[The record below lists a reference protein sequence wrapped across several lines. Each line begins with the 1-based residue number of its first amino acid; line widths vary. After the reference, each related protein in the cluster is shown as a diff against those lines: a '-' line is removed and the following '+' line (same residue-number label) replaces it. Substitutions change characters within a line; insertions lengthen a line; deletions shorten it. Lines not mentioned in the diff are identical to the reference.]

1 MYPQLDEVIR
11 LSRQYNVIPVA
22 ETMTADTETPI
33 RLFQRLR
40 NEPYAFLLESV
51 EGGVQWARYSFIGT
65 DPFLLLQGKSG
76 RLRLIENRRITEVR
90 ERPIEM
96 MKKLMHKYKSPAIK
110 GLPPMTGGAIGCFG
124 YDLVQQYE
132 RLPRHKYDTLQMDD
146 IRFMFCDQ
154 LVAFDHMK
162 QQMQFIV
169 NIHVDPDSTEEV
181 IRYRYERARQKL
193 RALQMKLT
201 ASLASST
208 RPVQQASVPSAG
220 EEVLRGVRSSE
231 TKESF
236 IAKVNR
242 AKEYIRSGDIF
253 QVVLSQRFERQTQ
266 ADPLDVYRVLRMT
279 NPSPYMY
286 VLKSE
291 DDMIVGTSP
300 EMLVRIKD
308 ERVETRPIAGTR
320 PRGASEEE
328 DAAFEADLMQDEKER
343 AEHVML
349 VDLGRNDLGRVC
361 EFGSVRCDTYMN
373 VERYSHVMHI
383 VSNVSG
389 KMSKNKDFFDAF
401 LSCLPAGTLS
411 GAPKIRAMEI
421 IAELEE
427 ESRGIYGG
435 AIGYLGFNGNM
446 DSCITIRTIIFRNGR
461 AYVQAGAGVVW
472 DSIPEK
478 EYEET
483 INKAKALLL
492 AIRMTEE
499 MFGNDSSTVTSA
511 CSFAQGRDT
520 DKSQRMSTSEQ
531 AVIRCAAAN
540 TSMLPAN
547 WDYYIGTE
555 KQAASFPVAEGRN
568 S

>member
-22 ETMTADTETPI
+22 ETMMADTETPI

-65 DPFLLLQGKSG
+65 DPFLLLQGKNG
-76 RLRLIENRRITEVR
+76 RLRLIEHGHITEVR

-96 MKKLMHKYKSPAIK
+96 MKKLMHKYRSPAIE

-154 LVAFDHMK
+154 LVAFDHVK
-162 QQMQFIV
+162 QQIQFIV
-169 NIHVDPDSTEEV
+169 NIHVDPDSSEDM

-193 RALQMKLT
+193 RGLQMKLT
-201 ASLASST
+201 APLASST
-208 RPVQQASVPSAG
+208 RPVQQASASSAG

-361 EFGSVRCDTYMN
+361 EFGTVRCDTYMN

-389 KMSKNKDFFDAF
+389 KLRKNKDFFDAF

-446 DSCITIRTIIFRNGR
+446 DSCITIRTIIFREGL

-472 DSIPEK
+472 DSIPEN

-499 MFGNDSSTVTSA
+499 MFGSNSSYSRSAGSAAQDRNTDESLCTSTIEQTA
-511 CSFAQGRDT
+511 IR
-520 DKSQRMSTSEQ
+520 STT
-531 AVIRCAAAN
+531 AN
-540 TSMLPAN
+540 ATMLPAN
-547 WDYYIGTE
+547 CDYYIGTE
-555 KQAASFPVAEGRN
+555 ERAASLPVAEGRN
-568 S
+568 L

>member
-11 LSRQYNVIPVA
+11 LSQQYNVIPVA
-22 ETMTADTETPI
+22 ETMMADTETPI

-65 DPFLLLQGKSG
+65 DPFLLLQGKNG
-76 RLRLIENRRITEVR
+76 RLRLIEHGHITEVR

-96 MKKLMHKYKSPAIK
+96 MKKLMHKYRSPAIE

-154 LVAFDHMK
+154 LVAFDHVK
-162 QQMQFIV
+162 QQIQFIV
-169 NIHVDPDSTEEV
+169 NIHVDPDSSEDM

-193 RALQMKLT
+193 RGLQMKLT
-201 ASLASST
+201 APLASST
-208 RPVQQASVPSAG
+208 RPVQQASASSAG

-291 DDMIVGTSP
+291 DDTIVGTSP

-308 ERVETRPIAGTR
+308 DRVETRPIAGTR

-361 EFGSVRCDTYMN
+361 EFGTVRCDTYMN

-389 KMSKNKDFFDAF
+389 KLRKNKDFFDAF

-446 DSCITIRTIIFRNGR
+446 DSCITIRTIIFREGL

-472 DSIPEK
+472 DSIPEN

-499 MFGNDSSTVTSA
+499 MFGSNSSSSRSAGSAPQDRSADESLCTSTTEQTVII
-511 CSFAQGRDT
+511 
-520 DKSQRMSTSEQ
+520 STTGD
-531 AVIRCAAAN
+531 A
-540 TSMLPAN
+540 TMLPAN

-555 KQAASFPVAEGRN
+555 ERAASLPVAEGRN
-568 S
+568 L